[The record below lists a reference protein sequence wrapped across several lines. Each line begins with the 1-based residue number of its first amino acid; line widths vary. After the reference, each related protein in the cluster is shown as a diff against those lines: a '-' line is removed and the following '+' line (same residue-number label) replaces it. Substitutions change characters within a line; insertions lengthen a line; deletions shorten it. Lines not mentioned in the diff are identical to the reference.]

1 IMLDK
6 GGRVRWA
13 FKSGF
18 VAGLGF
24 AIAAV
29 AVFYVWDL
37 INERTGA
44 KNVFSEKAG
53 VGVANHRL
61 ARGKHDA
68 DVLGTIRNTGQQS
81 WSLVNVRVELQ
92 DKDGKFLDTCSHRLD
107 GVIGPQQTRNFKVPC
122 YGSKE
127 RPLTAFEKYSVVVD
141 HAYLDKG
148 R

>member
-1 IMLDK
+1 MLDK
-6 GGRVRWA
+6 RGRVRWA

-24 AIAAV
+24 ALAAV
-29 AVFYVWDL
+29 GVFYVWDL
-37 INERTGA
+37 VSDMTRA

-53 VGVANHRL
+53 LIVTEHHLN
-61 ARGKHDA
+61 RGPYDA
-68 DVLGTIRNTGQQS
+68 DVLGAIRNTGKQS

-92 DKDGKFLDTCSHRLD
+92 DKDGKFVDSCSSRLD
-107 GVIGPQQTRNFKVPC
+107 GVIGPGQTRNFKVGC

-127 RPLTAFEKYSVVVD
+127 RPLVSFAKYSVTVD
-141 HAYLDKG
+141 HAYIDKG

>member
-1 IMLDK
+1 MLDK
-6 GGRVRWA
+6 HGRVRWA

-24 AIAAV
+24 AVAAA

-37 INERTGA
+37 INDMTGA

-53 VGVANHRL
+53 LVVTEHHL
-61 ARGKHDA
+61 KRGPYDA
-68 DVLGTIRNTGQQS
+68 DVLGAIRNTGKQS

-92 DKDGKFLDTCSHRLD
+92 DKDGKFLDTCSSRLD
-107 GVIGPQQTRNFKVPC
+107 GVIRAEQARNFKVGC

-127 RPLTAFEKYSVVVD
+127 RPLTSFEKYSVTVD
-141 HAYLDKG
+141 HAYIDKG

>member
-1 IMLDK
+1 MLDK
-6 GGRVRWA
+6 RGRVRWA

-29 AVFYVWDL
+29 AVFWVWDL
-37 INERTGA
+37 INDATGS

-53 VGVANHRL
+53 LVVTEHRL
-61 ARGKHDA
+61 IRGPYDA
-68 DVLGTIRNTGQQS
+68 DVLGSLNNGGKQS

-92 DKDGKFLDTCSHRLD
+92 DKDGKFLDTCSSRLD
-107 GVIGPQQTRNFKVPC
+107 GAIRPEQTRNFKVSC

-127 RPLTAFEKYSVVVD
+127 RPLTSFEKYSVTVD
-141 HAYLDKG
+141 HAYVDKG

>member
-1 IMLDK
+1 MLDK
-6 GGRVRWA
+6 PGRVRWA

-29 AVFYVWDL
+29 GVFYVWDL
-37 INERTGA
+37 INDMTGA
-44 KNVFSEKAG
+44 KNAFSEKAG
-53 VGVANHRL
+53 LVVTEHRL
-61 ARGKHDA
+61 SRGHYDA
-68 DVLGTIRNTGQQS
+68 DVLGTIKNGGKQS

-92 DKDGKFLDTCSHRLD
+92 DKDGKFLDTCSSRLD
-107 GVIGPQQTRNFKVPC
+107 GVIRPDQTRNFKVGC

-127 RPLTAFEKYSVVVD
+127 RPLVSFSKYSVTVD
-141 HAYLDKG
+141 HAYVDKG